1 MQAILETGGK
11 QIKAMAG
18 RFIDIEK
25 LSQNKGDKVSLGNV
39 LMLLSGKES
48 KIGNPYIKGAT
59 VNGHI
64 IETAKDD
71 KVIVYKM
78 RPKKRTRKKFGHRQW
93 YTRVFIE
100 SIELDGKVLA
110 KAEKSA
116 PKAKTGLKPA
126 STEEAIAE
134 TETESKPKK
143 KSVVKAGLK
152 PASTK
157 KEE

>member
-1 MQAILETGGK
+1 MYAILETGGK
-11 QIKAMAG
+11 QIKATAG

-25 LSQNKGDKVSLGNV
+25 LPQNKGDKVLLSNV
-39 LMLLSGKES
+39 LMLVSGKES
-48 KIGNPYIKGAT
+48 KIGNPYVKGAT

-64 IETAKDD
+64 TDLAKDD

-93 YTRVFIE
+93 YTRVFID

-110 KAEKSA
+110 KAEEKKPRVKDVEA
-116 PKAKTGLKPA
+116 GLKPVQ
-126 STEEAIAE
+126 AE
-134 TETESKPKK
+134 TKPKK
-143 KSVVKAGLK
+143 KIAK
-152 PASTK
+152 K

>member
-1 MQAILETGGK
+1 MYAVLETGGK
-11 QIKAMAG
+11 QIKAEAG

-25 LSQNKGDKVSLGNV
+25 LPKNKGDKVSLGNI
-39 LMLLSGKES
+39 LMLVSGKDS

-64 IETAKDD
+64 MDLAKDD

-100 SIELDGKVLA
+100 SIEMDGKVLV
-110 KAEKSA
+110 KAEKKE
-116 PKAKTGLKPA
+116 PKA
-126 STEEAIAE
+126 
-134 TETESKPKK
+134 
-143 KSVVKAGLK
+143 VKAGLK
-152 PASTK
+152 PASTASTEKPK
-157 KEE
+157 KKSTKKTEE

>member
-25 LSQNKGDKVSLGNV
+25 LPENKGDKVSLGNV
-39 LMLLSGKES
+39 LMLLSGKDS
-48 KIGNPYIKGAT
+48 KIGNPYIKGAI

-64 IETAKDD
+64 METAKDD
-71 KVIVYKM
+71 KIIVYKM
-78 RPKKRTRKKFGHRQW
+78 RPKKRTRRKFGHRQW

-110 KAEKSA
+110 KSEKPV

-126 STEEAIAE
+126 STASTEEAIA
-134 TETESKPKK
+134 ETESKPKK
-143 KSVVKAGLK
+143 KS
-152 PASTK
+152 TK
-157 KEE
+157 KTKE

>member
-18 RFIDIEK
+18 RFIDIER
-25 LSQNKGDKVSLGNV
+25 LPENKGDKVSLGNV

-48 KIGNPYIKGAT
+48 KIGNPYVRGAT

-64 IETAKDD
+64 METAKDD
-71 KVIVYKM
+71 KIIVYKM

-110 KAEKSA
+110 KSEKPA
-116 PKAKTGLKPA
+116 PKAKTVVEKV
-126 STEEAIAE
+126 TE
-134 TETESKPKK
+134 ETESKPKK
-143 KSVVKAGLK
+143 KSAKK
-152 PASTK
+152 TK
-157 KEE
+157 E

>member
-1 MQAILETGGK
+1 MYAVLETGGK
-11 QIKAMAG
+11 QIKATAG

-25 LSQNKGDKVSLGNV
+25 LPQNKGDKVSLGNI
-39 LMLLSGKES
+39 LMLISGKDS

-64 IETAKDD
+64 METAKDD

-93 YTRVFIE
+93 YTRVFID
-100 SIELDGKVLA
+100 SIEMDGKVLA
-110 KAEKSA
+110 KAE
-116 PKAKTGLKPA
+116 AKKQRSKEAENQEEVKLE
-126 STEEAIAE
+126 TEE
-134 TETESKPKK
+134 KPKK
-143 KSVVKAGLK
+143 K
-152 PASTK
+152 PAKK

>member
-1 MQAILETGGK
+1 MYAVLETGGK
-11 QIKAMAG
+11 QIKATAG

-39 LMLLSGKES
+39 LMLVSGKDS

-64 IETAKDD
+64 INVAKDD

-93 YTRVFIE
+93 YSRVFIE
-100 SIELDGKVLA
+100 SIELDGKVLV
-110 KAEKSA
+110 KAEEKKQKVKDVGADLVSA
-116 PKAKTGLKPA
+116 QEQESIK
-126 STEEAIAE
+126 AE
-134 TETESKPKK
+134 TKSKK
-143 KSVVKAGLK
+143 KTTK
-152 PASTK
+152 K

>member
-1 MQAILETGGK
+1 MYAVLETGGK
-11 QIKAMAG
+11 QIKATAG

-39 LMLLSGKES
+39 LMLVSGKDS

-59 VNGHI
+59 VNGHV
-64 IETAKDD
+64 TDVAKDD

-93 YTRVFIE
+93 YSRVFIE
-100 SIELDGKVLA
+100 SIELDGKVLV
-110 KAEKSA
+110 KAEE
-116 PKAKTGLKPA
+116 KPR
-126 STEEAIAE
+126 EA
-134 TETESKPKK
+134 
-143 KSVVKAGLK
+143 VVKAGLK
-152 PASTK
+152 PASTEKPKKKTTKK

>member
-1 MQAILETGGK
+1 MYAVLETGGK
-11 QIKAMAG
+11 QVKATAG

-25 LSQNKGDKVSLGNV
+25 LPQNKGDKVSLSNV
-39 LMLLSGKES
+39 LMLVSGKES

-64 IETAKDD
+64 LETAKDD

-93 YTRVFIE
+93 YTRVFVD
-100 SIELDGKVLA
+100 SIEMDGKVLV
-110 KAEKSA
+110 KAEKKE
-116 PKAKTGLKPA
+116 PKAKKQEEEIK
-126 STEEAIAE
+126 SETEE
-134 TETESKPKK
+134 SKSKK

>member
-25 LSQNKGDKVSLGNV
+25 LPPNKGDKVSLGNV

-48 KIGNPYIKGAT
+48 KIGNPYVKGAT

-64 IETAKDD
+64 IETVKDD
-71 KVIVYKM
+71 KIIVYKM

-110 KAEKSA
+110 KAEKPA
-116 PKAKTGLKPA
+116 PKAKT
-126 STEEAIAE
+126 
-134 TETESKPKK
+134 
-143 KSVVKAGLK
+143 VVKAKAKREVKAGFK